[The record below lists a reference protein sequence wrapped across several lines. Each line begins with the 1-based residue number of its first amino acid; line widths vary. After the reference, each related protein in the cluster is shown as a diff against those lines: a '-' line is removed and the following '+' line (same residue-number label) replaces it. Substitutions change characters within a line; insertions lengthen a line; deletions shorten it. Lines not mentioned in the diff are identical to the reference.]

1 MTRKELNDK
10 IDANHEAIKKLR
22 LENIELQKQEM
33 LLSDDVQQYYE
44 EEVEVVVKRRPKI
57 VFEKQHRGIITWK
70 EDFMDEDTGEVV
82 TIQRNQVVRINGE
95 WV

>member
-10 IDANHEAIKKLR
+10 IEANHEAIKKLR

-57 VFEKQHRGIITWK
+57 VEKQHRGIITWK
-70 EDFMDEDTGEVV
+70 EDFKDEDTGEVV
-82 TIQRNQVVRINGE
+82 TIQRHQVVRINGE

>member
-1 MTRKELNDK
+1 MTRKELNAK
-10 IDANHEAIKKLR
+10 IEANHEAIKKLR

-57 VFEKQHRGIITWK
+57 VEKQLRGFITWK
-70 EDFMDEDTGEVV
+70 ENFKDEDTGEVL
-82 TIQRNQVVRINGE
+82 TIQRHKVVRINGE